1 MKIMLSKER
10 LARISELSKKKKAGT
25 VTVEEAKEQTALRQE
40 YLDTFRKTMRNTI
53 ENVRIFDPNGEE
65 VTPDKIREK
74 QKTNGRL
81 N

>member
-1 MKIMLSKER
+1 MLSKEK

-25 VTVEEAKEQTALRQE
+25 LTVEEAKEQTTLRQE

-65 VTPDKIREK
+65 VTPEKIREK